1 MAAAGD
7 VVAEDF
13 VAVAEAF
20 LVEEEVIHVAATVEV
35 ATRAAAMEVVAIHEA
50 ATAGVV
56 TAVPARCS
64 GVVVAAPAI
73 SPADLAE
80 AIFLHPIFL
89 EGTFPPGPQL
99 GRGRAAVGEF
109 HRVELSDQPPE
120 RGPLAERLS
129 CLPAI
134 ALPAAKELVRPNN
147 LRAVA
152 QSPRAAKQ
160 LIGRRASRRSF
171 LPKAQE
177 TFWVQRPVPA
187 LVRLSGARSP
197 IGVVA

>member
-1 MAAAGD
+1 MVAAGD

-13 VAVAEAF
+13 VEVAEAF
-20 LVEEEVIHVAATVEV
+20 LVEVEVIHVAATVEV
-35 ATRAAAMEVVAIHEA
+35 ATRAAAMEVVAIHEGG

-64 GVVVAAPAI
+64 EAAVAEPAI

-89 EGTFPPGPQL
+89 EATSPPDPPL
-99 GRGRAAVGEF
+99 ERDRAVGGS
-109 HRVELSDQPPE
+109 HPVERSDHPPE
-120 RGPLAERLS
+120 PGPLAEQLS

-134 ALPAAKELVRPNN
+134 APRAAKGLVPPNN
-147 LRAVA
+147 RRAVA

-160 LIGRRASRRSF
+160 VRERPANHPSF

-177 TFWVQRPVPA
+177 TFLVQRLVPA
-187 LVRLSGARSP
+187 PARL
-197 IGVVA
+197 